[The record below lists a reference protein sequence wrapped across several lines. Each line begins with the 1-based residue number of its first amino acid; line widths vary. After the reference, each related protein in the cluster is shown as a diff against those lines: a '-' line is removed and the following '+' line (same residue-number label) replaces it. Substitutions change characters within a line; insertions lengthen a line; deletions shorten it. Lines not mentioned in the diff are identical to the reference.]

1 MTTSLQVDFGTRYV
15 FDTSRRVRNQ
25 YSIIFITNHFRLLY
39 SFSQACDGDHHKQ
52 EEDGV
57 GRQALPRRVRERG
70 LAAGRRRHVVQEQQI
85 HGQDGFKGTSLDLIH
100 DYLFFN
106 MDKKLAVQVSRVPLS

>member
-1 MTTSLQVDFGTRYV
+1 MRI
-15 FDTSRRVRNQ
+15 Q
-25 YSIIFITNHFRLLY
+25 YSIIFITNHFSLLY

-85 HGQDGFKGTSLDLIH
+85 HGQDGFQGASLGLIH
-100 DYLFFN
+100 DYIFFN
-106 MDKKLAVQVSRVPLS
+106 IDTLRKRLAV